1 MVIDLFHICHGA
13 DIPSISRLT
22 EGDCILHDTEQVARS
37 DLKDIEKYHWG
48 SRLPAMVV
56 KVRVIKSSSV

>member
-22 EGDCILHDTEQVARS
+22 EGDCILHDTEQVARFA
-37 DLKDIEKYHWG
+37 LKDIEKYFTPNSADTGVLAYRRWW
-48 SRLPAMVV
+48 
-56 KVRVIKSSSV
+56 